1 MPQLIKKIEGELIDL
16 PIGSVQLIT
25 NVTGQV
31 QEEDYINMNGMV
43 AFLQNFSKIEDTEG
57 LLKPINFGLRNT
69 NNITM
74 ITLEIDY

>member
-16 PIGSVQLIT
+16 PIGNVQLIT
-25 NVTGQV
+25 SVTGQV

>member
-25 NVTGQV
+25 SVTGQV
-31 QEEDYINMNGMV
+31 QEEDYINMNSLV

>member
-1 MPQLIKKIEGELIDL
+1 
-16 PIGSVQLIT
+16 
-25 NVTGQV
+25 
-31 QEEDYINMNGMV
+31 MNGLV

>member
-25 NVTGQV
+25 SVTGQV
-31 QEEDYINMNGMV
+31 QEEDYINMNGLV
-43 AFLQNFSKIEDTEG
+43 AFLQNFSKIEDTQG
-57 LLKPINFGLRNT
+57 LKIPNGFGLKNT

-74 ITLEIDY
+74 VTLEIDY

>member
-25 NVTGQV
+25 SVTGQV
-31 QEEDYINMNGMV
+31 QEEDYINMNGLV